1 MKDRKGK
8 DMFPIFEQEKIA
20 AYGMIISFVLSV
32 GVRVFLGMLYSRMIV
47 ETDNMATT
55 NNKLLKQCKL
65 KFSHCY
71 QLNNGVANVPIFVEK
86 FLTRLSLGPFSF
98 GMLYHISG
106 HLLML
111 SVIFSGMGVCR
122 SIVAGSMFGQ
132 ILPFYIC
139 IMIELYVYFS
149 VAAIVDIK
157 QKRKA
162 LKINLIDYLENHLS
176 NRMQVTKEDIRML
189 YGEGEKKPELIK
201 GLELLPI
208 AGWLADK
215 NEEVE
220 WTGMAEDEGKRTAEN
235 HEIRPLTRLEEE
247 EAEALEDLL
256 KEFLSLS

>member
-20 AYGMIISFVLSV
+20 AYGMIISFLLSV
-32 GVRVFLGMLYSRMIV
+32 GVRMFLGMLYSRMIV

-71 QLNNGVANVPIFVEK
+71 QLNNGEANVPIFVEK

-139 IMIELYVYFS
+139 VMIELYAYFS

-220 WTGMAEDEGKRTAEN
+220 WAGMAEDEGKRTAEN

>member
-1 MKDRKGK
+1 
-8 DMFPIFEQEKIA
+8 MFPIFEQEKFA

-32 GVRVFLGMLYSRMIV
+32 GVRIFLGMLYSRMIV

-55 NNKLLKQCKL
+55 TNRLLKQCKL

-86 FLTRLSLGPFSF
+86 FLTGLSLGPISF
-98 GMLYHISG
+98 GVLYHISG
-106 HLLML
+106 HMLML
-111 SVIFSGMGVCR
+111 SVIFSGIGVCR

-176 NRMQVTKEDIRML
+176 KRMQVTREDIRML
-189 YGEGEKKPELIK
+189 YGEENKKSGLAK

-215 NEEVE
+215 SEEVE
-220 WTGMAEDEGKRTAEN
+220 WAGMEEEARKYPSDIPSIQPGVG
-235 HEIRPLTRLEEE
+235 LEEE
-247 EAEALEDLL
+247 EEEALEDLL

>member
-1 MKDRKGK
+1 LKDRKGK
-8 DMFPIFEQEKIA
+8 DMFPIFEQEKLA

-32 GVRVFLGMLYSRMIV
+32 GVRMFLGMLYSRMIV

-55 NNKLLKQCKL
+55 TNRLLKQCKL

-86 FLTRLSLGPFSF
+86 FLTGLSLGPFSF
-98 GMLYHISG
+98 GILYHISG
-106 HLLML
+106 HMLML
-111 SVIFSGMGVCR
+111 SVFFSGIGVYN
-122 SIVAGSMFGQ
+122 SIIAGSTFGQ

-139 IMIELYVYFS
+139 IMIELYAYFS

-176 NRMQVTKEDIRML
+176 NRMQVTREDIHML
-189 YGEGEKKPELIK
+189 YGEEEKKPEMVK

-220 WTGMAEDEGKRTAEN
+220 WAGMEEEACKRPAD
-235 HEIRPLTRLEEE
+235 IRKIHPGVGLEEE

>member
-1 MKDRKGK
+1 LKDRKGK
-8 DMFPIFEQEKIA
+8 DMFPIFEQEKVA

-32 GVRVFLGMLYSRMIV
+32 GVRMFLGMLYSRMIV

-55 NNKLLKQCKL
+55 TNRLLKQCKL

-86 FLTRLSLGPFSF
+86 FLAGLSLGPISF
-98 GMLYHISG
+98 GVLYHISG
-106 HLLML
+106 HMLML
-111 SVIFSGMGVCR
+111 SVIFSGIGVCR
-122 SIVAGSMFGQ
+122 SIVGGSMFGQ

-176 NRMQVTKEDIRML
+176 KRMQVTKEDIRML
-189 YGEGEKKPELIK
+189 YGEEDKKSGLAK

-215 NEEVE
+215 NEE
-220 WTGMAEDEGKRTAEN
+220 AELAGLEDDELKRNSDIHDIRSVTAF
-235 HEIRPLTRLEEE
+235 EEE
-247 EAEALEDLL
+247 EAEALENLL

>member
-32 GVRVFLGMLYSRMIV
+32 GVRMFLGMLYSRMIV

-55 NNKLLKQCKL
+55 TNRLLKQCKL

-86 FLTRLSLGPFSF
+86 FLTGLSLGPFSF
-98 GMLYHISG
+98 GVLYHVSG
-106 HLLML
+106 HMLML
-111 SVIFSGMGVCR
+111 SVIFSGMGVCK
-122 SIVAGSMFGQ
+122 SIIAGSTFGQ

-139 IMIELYVYFS
+139 IMIELYAYFS

-157 QKRKA
+157 QKQKA

-176 NRMQVTKEDIRML
+176 NRMQVTREDIRML
-189 YGEGEKKPELIK
+189 YGEEVKKSGLVK
-201 GLELLPI
+201 GLEILPI

-215 NEEVE
+215 NEEME
-220 WTGMAEDEGKRTAEN
+220 WSDMEKDGQKQQVDIREN
-235 HEIRPLTRLEEE
+235 HPGAGLEEE

>member
-32 GVRVFLGMLYSRMIV
+32 GVRMFLGMLYSRMIV

-55 NNKLLKQCKL
+55 TNRLLKQCKL

-71 QLNNGVANVPIFVEK
+71 QLNNGVSNVPIFVEK
-86 FLTRLSLGPFSF
+86 FLTGLSLGPLSF
-98 GMLYHISG
+98 GVLYHISG
-106 HLLML
+106 HMLML

-122 SIVAGSMFGQ
+122 GIMAGSTFGQ

-139 IMIELYVYFS
+139 IMIELYAYFS

-176 NRMQVTKEDIRML
+176 NRMQVTREDIRML
-189 YGEGEKKPELIK
+189 YGEEEKKPGLAK

-220 WTGMAEDEGKRTAEN
+220 WAGMDKDKLKRPE
-235 HEIRPLTRLEEE
+235 EIPEMHSGIGLEEE

>member
-32 GVRVFLGMLYSRMIV
+32 GVRMFLGMLYSRMIV

-55 NNKLLKQCKL
+55 TNRLLKQCKL

-86 FLTRLSLGPFSF
+86 FLTGLSLGPISF
-98 GMLYHISG
+98 GVLYHISG
-106 HLLML
+106 HMLML
-111 SVIFSGMGVCR
+111 SVIFSGIGVCR

-132 ILPFYIC
+132 IMPFYIC

-176 NRMQVTKEDIRML
+176 NRMQVTREDMRML
-189 YGEGEKKPELIK
+189 YGEEEKKSGLAK

-220 WTGMAEDEGKRTAEN
+220 WAGMEEDEQRRRTDIQD
-235 HEIRPLTRLEEE
+235 IRSAAALEEE
-247 EAEALEDLL
+247 EVEALEDLL